1 MRSILGHALEYSVQD
16 EELLHVG
23 CALAHQR
30 FAFPEFGDLEF
41 ALQILERAGSHF
53 AQDESFLELQSDGIA
68 LRVGGERRH
77 GGPDSLA

>member
-23 CALAHQR
+23 RALSHQR
-30 FAFPEFGDLEF
+30 FALPEFGDLEF
-41 ALQILERAGSHF
+41 ALQIRERAGFHF
-53 AQDESFLELQSDGIA
+53 AQDEILRELQFDGIA
-68 LRVGGERRH
+68 LRAGGERRH